1 MLSQEL
7 TDQLNHQLSLEFFS
21 ANLYL
26 QMSSWC
32 HSHGLDGCGTFL
44 RQQAD
49 EERLHME
56 KFFDYINDAGGYAV
70 IGAIEQPPHTFGTVS
85 DVFEQIYA
93 HECKITK
100 EINQLLKAAFEAGD
114 FSTFGFLQYF
124 ALEQNEEERLFQ
136 SILDKIKL
144 IKVEQQGL
152 YLFDK
157 EIASMSKQLQSASSA
172 A

>member
-1 MLSQEL
+1 MLSKAL
-7 TDQLNHQLSLEFFS
+7 TDSLNKQLSFEFFS

-32 HSHGLDGCGTFL
+32 LSHGLDGCGNFL
-44 RQQAD
+44 RQQAE
-49 EERLHME
+49 EERQHME

-70 IGAIEQPPHTFGTVS
+70 IGPIEQPLFEFGSVTE
-85 DVFEQIYA
+85 VFEHIYA

-100 EINQLLKAAFEAGD
+100 EINTLLKAAFEAGD

-136 SILDKIKL
+136 SILDKIAL
-144 IKVEQQGL
+144 IKVEKQGL

-157 EIASMSKQLQSASSA
+157 AIESMSQQRKSEAV
-172 A
+172 

>member
-7 TDQLNHQLSLEFFS
+7 TDRLNHQLSLEFFS

-32 HSHGLDGCGTFL
+32 LSHGLDGCGTFL
-44 RQQAD
+44 RQQAE
-49 EERLHME
+49 EERQHME

-70 IGAIEQPPHTFGTVS
+70 IGAIEQPLSQFGSVT
-85 DVFEQIYA
+85 DVFEHIYA

-100 EINQLLKAAFEAGD
+100 EINSLLKAAFEAGD

-136 SILDKIKL
+136 SILDKINL
-144 IKVEQQGL
+144 IKVEDQGL

-157 EIASMSKQLQSASSA
+157 EIESMSKQRQSASGN
-172 A
+172 

>member
-1 MLSQEL
+1 MLSKEL
-7 TDQLNHQLSLEFFS
+7 TEQLNHQLSLEFYS

-32 HSHGLDGCGTFL
+32 LSHGLDGCGTFL

-56 KFFDYINDAGGYAV
+56 KFFDYINNAGGYAI
-70 IGAIEQPPHTFGTVS
+70 IGAIEQPVFKFDTVTE
-85 DVFEQIYA
+85 VFEHIYA

-100 EINQLLKAAFEAGD
+100 EINSLLKAAFEAGD

-136 SILDKIKL
+136 SILDKISL
-144 IKVEQQGL
+144 IKVEKQGL
-152 YLFDK
+152 YIFDK
-157 EIASMSKQLQSASSA
+157 EIASMSKLRGA
-172 A
+172 ATA

>member
-1 MLSQEL
+1 MLSKPL
-7 TDQLNHQLSLEFFS
+7 TDGLNQQLSLEFFS

-32 HSHGLDGCGTFL
+32 LLKGLDGCGTFL
-44 RQQAD
+44 RQQAE
-49 EERLHME
+49 EERQHME
-56 KFFDYINDAGGYAV
+56 KFFDYINDAGGYAI
-70 IGAIEQPPHTFGTVS
+70 IGAIEQPQFKFDSVT
-85 DVFEQIYA
+85 DVFKLIYA

-100 EINQLLKAAFEAGD
+100 QINTLLKAAFEEGD

-136 SILDKIKL
+136 SILDKIDL
-144 IKVEQQGL
+144 IKVEDQGL

-157 EIASMSKQLQSASSA
+157 EIQSMSKQRQAGIA
-172 A
+172 I

>member
-1 MLSQEL
+1 MLSK
-7 TDQLNHQLSLEFFS
+7 DLNQRLNQQIILEFFS

-32 HSHGLDGCGTFL
+32 LTHALDGCALFL
-44 RQQAD
+44 RQHAA

-56 KFFDYINDAGGYAV
+56 KIYDYVNDAGGYAV
-70 IGAIEQPPHTFGTVS
+70 VGAIEQPPFEFNSIS
-85 DVFEQIYA
+85 DVFEQVFA
-93 HECKITK
+93 HECKITQ
-100 EINQLLKAAFEAGD
+100 EINLLLKAALEEGD

-136 SILDKIKL
+136 NILDKIKL

-157 EIASMSKQLQSASSA
+157 EIENMAQAQPA

>member
-1 MLSQEL
+1 MLSQDL
-7 TDQLNHQLSLEFFS
+7 TDRLNHQLSLEFYS

-32 HSHGLDGCGTFL
+32 LSHGLDGCGAFL
-44 RQQAD
+44 RQHAD
-49 EERLHME
+49 EERMHME
-56 KFFDYINDAGGYAV
+56 KFFDYINHAGGYAV
-70 IGAIEQPPHTFGTVS
+70 IGAIDQPTSTFGSVS
-85 DVFEQIYA
+85 EVFEHIYA

-100 EINQLLKAAFEAGD
+100 EINSLLKAAFEAGD
-114 FSTFGFLQYF
+114 FSAFGFLQYF

-157 EIASMSKQLQSASSA
+157 EIGSMSAQRAEPA

>member
-1 MLSQEL
+1 MLSKDL
-7 TDQLNHQLSLEFFS
+7 NDRLNHQLILEFFS

-32 HSHGLDGCGTFL
+32 LSHGLDGCGGFL
-44 RQQAD
+44 RQHAE
-49 EERLHME
+49 EERQHME
-56 KFFDYINDAGGYAV
+56 KFYDYINDAGGYAIV
-70 IGAIEQPPHTFGTVS
+70 GSIEQPQFEFNSVTE
-85 DVFEQIYA
+85 VFEHIYA

-100 EINQLLKAAFEAGD
+100 EINGLLKAAFEEGD

-144 IKVEQQGL
+144 IKVEDQGL

-157 EIASMSKQLQSASSA
+157 EIESMSQNKTA
-172 A
+172 